1 MLLAQFVHAAGR
13 PQKLSEFPSG
23 QKWMRPDDIVE
34 GSVMEARYPPGSN
47 EYKYDFNMQVSA
59 QDIAGRNRA
68 ARQRDVVF

>member
-1 MLLAQFVHAAGR
+1 
-13 PQKLSEFPSG
+13 
-23 QKWMRPDDIVE
+23 MRPDDIVE